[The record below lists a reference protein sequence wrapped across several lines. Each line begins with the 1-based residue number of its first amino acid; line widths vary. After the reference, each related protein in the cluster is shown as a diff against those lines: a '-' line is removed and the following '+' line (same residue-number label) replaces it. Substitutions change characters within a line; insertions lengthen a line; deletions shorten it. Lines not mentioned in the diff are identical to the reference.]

1 MIRRLLFVP
10 LFAALPA
17 LLCAQDAKVVSCR
30 TLEAAGNFVGP
41 DEVIV
46 NGMVCPKTKPAADA
60 NAAVPPG
67 KSMQDPMIPGD
78 ATGLVDAANAA
89 NKRVEAAIRA
99 AQSNAD
105 RAPAS
110 MPKAQGPST
119 FRDSKEEVTDPVV
132 QDSVASFSDSM
143 DRIMAG
149 RSAGDAKPA
158 TESSCDKNITLAGVK
173 GDKLI
178 LGTPAW
184 AAKWIE
190 QNHVRMRDVCF
201 SDKPVA
207 NARNYLIVF
216 YTSPMNP
223 ESKAV
228 DNSAISADGK
238 LIGGVQGFTLKYGST
253 WHYAQGQA
261 VGETVLAQRDADEPQ
276 SDVTNVWHAT
286 AYTETGAV
294 AAEHSPEKISRQLK
308 LDVKDAE
315 TKKGQKARA
324 EVERVSNELLAEM
337 VGEIE
342 KL

>member
-17 LLCAQDAKVVSCR
+17 LVSAQDAKSVNCR

-46 NGMVCPKTKPAADA
+46 NGMVCPKTKPAADG
-60 NAAVPPG
+60 NAATPPA
-67 KSMQDPMIPGD
+67 KPAPD
-78 ATGLVDAANAA
+78 ATNSGSDSTSVVDAANAA
-89 NKRVEAAIRA
+89 NKRVDAAIKA
-99 AQSNAD
+99 AQNNAD
-105 RAPAS
+105 
-110 MPKAQGPST
+110 PST
-119 FRDSKEEVTDPVV
+119 SGGSKEEITDPVV
-132 QDSVASFSDSM
+132 QDSVASFSDAV
-143 DRIMAG
+143 DQIMAG
-149 RSAGDAKPA
+149 RLAADAKPA
-158 TESSCDKNITLAGVK
+158 SEAGCDKNITLAGVK

-178 LGTPAW
+178 LGIPGW
-184 AAKWIE
+184 AEKWIE
-190 QNHVRMRDVCF
+190 QNHARMPDVCF
-201 SDKPVA
+201 SDKPA
-207 NARNYLIVF
+207 AGARNYLIVF

-223 ESKAV
+223 ASKAV

-253 WHYAQGQA
+253 WHYAQGHA
-261 VGETVLAQRDADEPQ
+261 VGETVLAQSDADEPQ
-276 SDVTNVWHAT
+276 SDVINVWHAT

-294 AAEHSPEKISRQLK
+294 AAEHVPEKISRQVK

-324 EVERVSNELLAEM
+324 EAERVSNELLGEV

-342 KL
+342 RL